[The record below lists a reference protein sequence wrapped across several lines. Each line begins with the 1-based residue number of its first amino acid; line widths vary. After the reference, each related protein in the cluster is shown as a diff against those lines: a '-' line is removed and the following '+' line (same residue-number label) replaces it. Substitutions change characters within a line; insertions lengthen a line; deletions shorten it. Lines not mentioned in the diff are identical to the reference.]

1 MAPQAQKLT
10 AVRGVSLSVTLRSHT
25 IRAAV
30 TKAAY
35 LHPHMI
41 PTTKILGVAGALALA
56 LVPVSCKSKDKPP
69 EEGGKAAEG
78 EGATTPTDDKGAG
91 GGEAV
96 TLNGSGASFQKA
108 FQEVA
113 IEAFTKANPNIK
125 VNYGA
130 GGSGKGRQDFADKVT
145 DYGCSDAP
153 YKEED
158 LGKIKGGEFVYVPV
172 VLGAITVSYNLDGVD
187 KLQLSPATIAK
198 IFQREIK
205 KWNDKAIA
213 ADNPDAKL
221 PATDIVVARRSDG
234 SGTTEQFTKYLVAA
248 AGDGWK
254 LKSGST
260 VEWPTD
266 TQGANG
272 NSGVAQV
279 VKSTAGAI
287 GYVDLPDAKATGL
300 KYASIK
306 NQAGTFIEPTAESA
320 GLAGDGI
327 EIKDDATFT
336 SVNAKGDKSYPIT
349 APSWCMAYVKAAN
362 PAKAAAIKAYFK
374 FMANDAQELVPEID
388 FAPLSK
394 ALQEKANSQVE
405 KIQ

>member
-1 MAPQAQKLT
+1 
-10 AVRGVSLSVTLRSHT
+10 
-25 IRAAV
+25 
-30 TKAAY
+30 
-35 LHPHMI
+35 MI

-56 LVPVSCKSKDKPP
+56 VVPLACKSKDKPP

-78 EGATTPTDDKGAG
+78 EKGGEMGGAPAGGEDKGAG
-91 GGEAV
+91 GGGAV

-125 VNYGA
+125 VNYSA

-172 VLGAITVSYNLDGVD
+172 LLGAITVSYNLDGVD
-187 KLQLSPATIAK
+187 KLQLSPETIAK
-198 IFQREIK
+198 IFQRDIK

-213 ADNPDAKL
+213 ADNPEAKL
-221 PATDIVVARRSDG
+221 PAADIVVAHRSDG
-234 SGTTEQFTKYLVAA
+234 SGTTEQFTKYLVSA
-248 AGDGWK
+248 AGSTWK

-260 VEWPTD
+260 VEWATD

-272 NSGVAQV
+272 NSGVAQI

-300 KYASIK
+300 KYASVK
-306 NQAGTFIEPTAESA
+306 NQAGNFVEPSAESA
-320 GLAGDGI
+320 GLAGDGV
-327 EIKDDATFT
+327 EIKDDAIFV
-336 SVNAKGDKSYPIT
+336 SVNAKGDKTYPIT
-349 APSWCMAYVKAAN
+349 APSWCMAYVKAGD
-362 PAKAAAIKAYFK
+362 PAKAAAIKSYFK
-374 FMANDAQELVPEID
+374 YMATDAQQLVPEID

-394 ALQEKANSQVE
+394 ALQEKANSQVD
-405 KIQ
+405 KIQAP